1 MVDWKIKINRLSSY
15 NDVWNVIIDREEY
28 MYIYIIVI
36 QAKTPY
42 TLSKQELVSER
53 KNNILNQQSILNDF
67 FFLEK

>member
-1 MVDWKIKINRLSSY
+1 MVDWKIKINRLSY
-15 NDVWNVIIDREEY
+15 NDVWNVIID
-28 MYIYIIVI
+28 IIVI

-67 FFLEK
+67 FFLDK